1 MKRKFVKVMFFGA
14 LALSTVTYVGCKDY
28 DDDIDNLQTQIDAN
42 KADIAKLQS
51 FVKEGKWVTNV
62 EDITGGFKITFN
74 DNKSYSITSGKDAT
88 PTTIK
93 IDPVT
98 KNWIVNDRDL
108 GICAEGKKG
117 DAGVGT
123 PGKDGYAPQISEDG
137 YWMVWDAEAGE
148 PKKTNVK
155 AATDIYVSADAS
167 NPLVWVLNILN
178 KETGEWEK
186 VSMPKSARITG
197 MSVLGVTAE
206 GTVDL
211 SSTQAE
217 ATLYY
222 HKATADIKFNGN
234 DKFKKAGDLLIAR
247 GGSKIH
253 ALINPVNL
261 KAADI
266 QAYEIGLTD
275 SKGNTSFVVANIA
288 DNFSVD
294 ALTRVADPEKEPT
307 ANKGVYDLTLR
318 FAEGVTDTELEA
330 LKQNTAYA
338 LTTKDAWGNE
348 IISGYDVEV
357 KAKATTDSD
366 QPEVSISGPSETLTY
381 QETYKLDELFGSQ
394 LDNVV
399 AYYYEV
405 AKNENIEFKKDLNT
419 IKANKETEAE
429 VTVHY
434 LTVAGEVKEQKVT
447 LTFQYKVEK
456 AEIKDMTWVVD
467 GKKVTAT
474 SEIVGPSVDVIK
486 ANITA
491 GIDTEI
497 AYTDGKVEI
506 NGVKDLEYE
515 GGITLKLVGL
525 DKDGEPVADMS
536 TGVADITKFVIE
548 ATFDPAEV
556 AAVPHTATVKF
567 KNATPTPGL
576 DNDVLYE
583 TTFKITV
590 DQQDSKLFEFK
601 RAGAYFSGDNAT
613 AYGNVNDE
621 DAAGK
626 ITYNL
631 YKLYQ
636 EGSISAKEKALI
648 SFDEE
653 IPSKMVDDTKV
664 YADAWL
670 SSNKSSD
677 EITVAP
683 YDAWGGAYEG
693 RNITVA
699 YAPFG
704 NDRLNVIT
712 DKFNLTVKS
721 EIFEGTFKYIGK
733 SGTEAK
739 PFEVDGGHT
748 QDLLAKDFEKTDA
761 YGVGYDFDDKRIKSV
776 VLELANQDAKDYV
789 TLSAT
794 DFTKTDKVV
803 ISKKASQTP
812 IVTPP
817 VCEVNVII
825 TDKWGRQT
833 TETVY
838 VKVLK

>member
-42 KADIAKLQS
+42 KASIAELQN
-51 FVKEGKWVTNV
+51 FVKEGKWVTAV
-62 EDITGGFKITFN
+62 ETITDGFKITFN
-74 DNKSYSITSGKDAT
+74 DGKSYSIVSGADGAAGT
-88 PTTIK
+88 K
-93 IDPVT
+93 IEIDSAT
-98 KNWIVNDRDL
+98 KNWIIDGKDT
-108 GICAEGKKG
+108 GICSEGKKG
-117 DAGVGT
+117 DKGDQGDQ
-123 PGKDGYAPQISEDG
+123 GDQGDKGDKGEDGYAPQISEDG

-148 PKKTNVK
+148 PKKTDVK
-155 AATDIYVSADAS
+155 AATDIYVTADAN

-178 KETGEWEK
+178 KETGEWET
-186 VSMPKSARITG
+186 VSMPKAARITS
-197 MSVLGVTAE
+197 MRALGE
-206 GTVDL
+206 QGGSIDF
-211 SSTQAE
+211 SSTEAN

-222 HKATADIKFNGN
+222 GVVGKDVKFNG
-234 DKFKKAGDLLIAR
+234 KSYPKGTFLSAR
-247 GGSKIH
+247 GSMIH

-261 KAADI
+261 EVKDI
-266 QAYEIGLTD
+266 QSYEIGLTD
-275 SKGNTSFVVANIA
+275 SKGNTNFVVASIA
-288 DNFSVD
+288 ANVSET
-294 ALTRVADPEKEPT
+294 ALTRAENT
-307 ANKGVYDLTLR
+307 ANKGIYDLTLK
-318 FAEGVTDTELEA
+318 FAEGIDPDNLNE
-330 LKQNTAYA
+330 NIAYA

-348 IISGYDVEV
+348 IISGYDVKV
-357 KAKATTDSD
+357 TAK
-366 QPEVSISGPSETLTY
+366 EEEKTLVDVNKDVDFKVTHN
-381 QETYKLDELFGSQ
+381 LDELVGDQ
-394 LDNVV
+394 LNDVV
-399 AYYYEV
+399 DYTYSVVEAD
-405 AKNENIEFKKDLNT
+405 AKKIEATFSKENKT
-419 IKANKETEAE
+419 IIANKEGK
-429 VTVHY
+429 
-434 LTVAGEVKEQKVT
+434 LTVTIAYFTTAGNEKEAKLN
-447 LTFQYKVEK
+447 LTFKYAAEK

-467 GKKVTAT
+467 GEKVTAT

-733 SGTEAK
+733 SGTEVK

>member
-1 MKRKFVKVMFFGA
+1 M
-14 LALSTVTYVGCKDY
+14 
-28 DDDIDNLQTQIDAN
+28 
-42 KADIAKLQS
+42 
-51 FVKEGKWVTNV
+51 
-62 EDITGGFKITFN
+62 
-74 DNKSYSITSGKDAT
+74 
-88 PTTIK
+88 
-93 IDPVT
+93 
-98 KNWIVNDRDL
+98 
-108 GICAEGKKG
+108 
-117 DAGVGT
+117 
-123 PGKDGYAPQISEDG
+123 
-137 YWMVWDAEAGE
+137 
-148 PKKTNVK
+148 
-155 AATDIYVSADAS
+155 
-167 NPLVWVLNILN
+167 
-178 KETGEWEK
+178 
-186 VSMPKSARITG
+186 
-197 MSVLGVTAE
+197 
-206 GTVDL
+206 
-211 SSTQAE
+211 
-217 ATLYY
+217 
-222 HKATADIKFNGN
+222 
-234 DKFKKAGDLLIAR
+234 
-247 GGSKIH
+247 
-253 ALINPVNL
+253 
-261 KAADI
+261 
-266 QAYEIGLTD
+266 
-275 SKGNTSFVVANIA
+275 
-288 DNFSVD
+288 
-294 ALTRVADPEKEPT
+294 
-307 ANKGVYDLTLR
+307 
-318 FAEGVTDTELEA
+318 
-330 LKQNTAYA
+330 
-338 LTTKDAWGNE
+338 
-348 IISGYDVEV
+348 
-357 KAKATTDSD
+357 
-366 QPEVSISGPSETLTY
+366 
-381 QETYKLDELFGSQ
+381 
-394 LDNVV
+394 
-399 AYYYEV
+399 
-405 AKNENIEFKKDLNT
+405 
-419 IKANKETEAE
+419 
-429 VTVHY
+429 
-434 LTVAGEVKEQKVT
+434 
-447 LTFQYKVEK
+447 
-456 AEIKDMTWVVD
+456 
-467 GKKVTAT
+467 
-474 SEIVGPSVDVIK
+474 
-486 ANITA
+486 
-491 GIDTEI
+491 
-497 AYTDGKVEI
+497 
-506 NGVKDLEYE
+506 KDLEYE

-601 RAGAYFSGDNAT
+601 RVGAYFSGDNAT

-693 RNITVA
+693 RNITVV